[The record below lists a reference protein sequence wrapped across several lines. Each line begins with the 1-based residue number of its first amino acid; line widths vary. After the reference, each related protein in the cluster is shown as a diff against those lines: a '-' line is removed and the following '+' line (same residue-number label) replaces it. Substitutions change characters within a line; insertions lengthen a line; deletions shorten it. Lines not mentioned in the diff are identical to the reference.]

1 MIEERSIEVLTD
13 RIGRELLQRIEAA
26 RPKDYREKLEADPL
40 MVWSRGG
47 PRFLSDVLRFVDVF
61 PAIRSDAELM
71 EYLAAYVGDPKRIL
85 IGAGAQTDD
94 LPKAVRTLVE
104 NLKARFVA
112 GETIAEAVEQCR
124 GLRHA
129 RFGFTLD
136 LLGEAVTS
144 EREAEQY
151 RDAYLELIRAAAPAV
166 ADWPATPPA
175 GKPERASADRCSH
188 GRIPRLNLSIKL
200 SSLYSRFDPID
211 PLGSAEGAAPRLRA
225 LLAAARAQGAAINV
239 DMEQYALKDLTLE
252 VFKKVL
258 LEPEFRDWP
267 DVSITIQTYLREN
280 RADLAALAEWVEKRG
295 APINVR
301 LVKGAYWDHE
311 VQQAQYRNWPSPVYL
326 TKEETDREFEAGIRF
341 LLEHHEALRP
351 AIASHNVRSAARAMA
366 VAELLGLPRDCVEFQ
381 TLYGLGAELRRALIE
396 MGFRMRV
403 YRPFGALV
411 PGMAYLVRRV
421 LEVTSKA
428 GFLQQ
433 MAASPLPAAGL
444 LATPSPPEMPQGRIE
459 RVGLDAPFRNEP
471 VSDFSRR
478 DARDELSAAIERV
491 RGELCRFYPL
501 WIGDHTES
509 AGEELIS
516 VNPSAKSEVVGRVAC
531 ASRKDAAKA
540 VRAAERAFP
549 AWSRTPP
556 RERAALLLRSAALMR
571 RRRFEL
577 AAWEIL
583 EEAKSWREADAD
595 VAEAIDHLEYYAR
608 EMARLA
614 APRRRDVPGEDNEC
628 LYEPRGVAVAI
639 TPWNFPL
646 AILTGATSAAAVAG
660 NAVIMKPAEQS
671 SVVAA
676 KLMEIWNEAGA
687 PPGVIQYLPGRG
699 EIAGEFL
706 VRHPRVQII
715 AFTGSLAVGLRIQRL
730 AARVG
735 PKQRDLKRVIAEMGG
750 KNAIIVD
757 RDADLDQAV
766 PGVVVSAFGYQG
778 QKCSACSRVIVHRAV
793 YSVFLERLVEATRS
807 LPIGPAQDPHAALG
821 PLISDEAAGKV
832 RKYMELARDSGRIAY
847 QATTPETEGFYV
859 GPMILA
865 EVAPGS
871 RLATEEVFGPLLCVM
886 EAEDFDQAIGIA
898 NEPRYGLTG
907 GLYSRNPDHLR
918 RFKSECRAGN
928 LYANRPITGALVDR
942 QPFGGIGLSGA
953 GSKAGGPDYLLQF
966 MQPKNCTEYTVRRGF
981 APPRD

>member
-1 MIEERSIEVLTD
+1 MIEEKSIEVLTD
-13 RIGRELLQRIEAA
+13 RIGREILQRIEAA
-26 RPKDYREKLEADPL
+26 RPRDYRERLEADPL
-40 MVWSRGG
+40 VVWSRGG

-85 IGAGAQTDD
+85 VGSGRQTDD
-94 LPKAVRTLVE
+94 VPKAVRALIA

-144 EREAEQY
+144 EREAERYQH
-151 RDAYLELIRAAAPAV
+151 AYLDLIRAASPAV
-166 ADWPATPPA
+166 ADWP
-175 GKPERASADRCSH
+175 ERASVDRCVH
-188 GRIPRLNLSIKL
+188 GRIPRLNLSVKL

-211 PLGSAEGAAPRLRA
+211 PRGSADGAAPRLRA
-225 LLAAARAQGAAINV
+225 LLTAARAQGAAINV

-252 VFKKVL
+252 IFKKVL

-311 VQQAQYRNWPSPVYL
+311 VQQAQYRNWPAPVFL
-326 TKEETDREFEAGIRF
+326 TKEETDREFEAGIQF
-341 LLEHHEALRP
+341 LLEHHETLRP
-351 AIASHNVRSAARAMA
+351 AIASHNARSAARAMA
-366 VAELLGLPRDCVEFQ
+366 VAELLGLPRDVVEFQ
-381 TLYGLGAELRRALIE
+381 TLHGLGAELRRALLE

-403 YRPFGALV
+403 YRPFGALI

-433 MAASPLPAAGL
+433 MTSSPLPVAGL
-444 LATPSPPEMPQGRIE
+444 LAMPSPSSKPESRNE
-459 RVGLDAPFRNEP
+459 SAGLDALFRNEP

-478 DARDELSAAIERV
+478 EARDEMSRAIERI
-491 RGELCRFYPL
+491 RGELGRSYPL
-501 WIGDHTES
+501 WIGGRAES
-509 AGEELIS
+509 AGEELVA
-516 VNPSAKSEVVGRVAC
+516 VNPSAKSEIIGRVAC
-531 ASRKDAAKA
+531 ASRRDAAKV

-556 RERAALLLRSAALMR
+556 RERAALLLRSAAIMR

-577 AAWEIL
+577 AAWEIF

-595 VAEAIDHLEYYAR
+595 VAEAIDHLEYNAR

-614 APRRRDVPGEDNEC
+614 GLRRRDVPGEDNEY
-628 LYEPRGVAVAI
+628 LYEPRGLAVAI

-646 AILTGATSAAAVAG
+646 AILTGVTSAAAVAG

-699 EIAGEFL
+699 EVAGEFL
-706 VRHPRVQII
+706 VRHPRVQIV
-715 AFTGSLAVGLRIQRL
+715 AFTGSFAVGLRIQRL
-730 AARVG
+730 AARVA
-735 PKQRDLKRVIAEMGG
+735 PKQRDFRRVIAEMGG

-793 YSVFLERLVEATRS
+793 YPAFLERLVEATRS
-807 LPIGPAQDPHAALG
+807 LPIGPAEDPHAALG
-821 PLISDEAAGKV
+821 PLINDEAAGKV
-832 RKYMELARDSGRIAY
+832 RKYMEFARDSGRIAF
-847 QATTPETEGFYV
+847 QAEATAAEGFYV

-865 EVAPGS
+865 DVAPDS
-871 RLATEEVFGPLLCVM
+871 PLATEEVFGPLLCVM
-886 EAEDFDQAIGIA
+886 AAEDFDEAVRIA

-907 GLYSRNPDHLR
+907 GLYSRNPDHIR

-928 LYANRPITGALVDR
+928 LYVNRPITGALVDR
-942 QPFGGIGLSGA
+942 QPFGGIGLSGV

-966 MQPKNCTEYTVRRGF
+966 MQPKSFAEYTVRRGF

>member
-13 RIGRELLQRIEAA
+13 RIGREVLRRIEAG
-26 RPKDYREKLEADPL
+26 RPKDYRERLEADPL
-40 MVWSRGG
+40 VVWSRGG
-47 PRFLSDVLRFVDVF
+47 PRFLSNVLRFVDVF

-71 EYLAAYVGDPKRIL
+71 EYLTAYVGDPRRIL
-85 IGAGAQTDD
+85 VGAGRQTEDV
-94 LPKAVRTLVE
+94 PKAVRALVE
-104 NLKARFVA
+104 NLKGRFVA
-112 GETIAEAVEQCR
+112 GETLAEAVEQCR

-144 EREAEQY
+144 ECEAEQY
-151 RDAYLELIRAAAPAV
+151 QDAYLELIRAASPAV
-166 ADWPATPPA
+166 ADWP
-175 GKPERASADRCSH
+175 ERATVDRCGY
-188 GRIPRLNLSIKL
+188 GRIPRLNLSVKL

-211 PLGSAEGAAPRLRA
+211 PRGSADGVASRLRA
-225 LLAAARAQGAAINV
+225 LLSAARAHAAAINV

-252 VFKKVL
+252 NFKKVL
-258 LEPEFRDWP
+258 LEREFRDWP

-280 RADLAALAEWVEKRG
+280 RADLAALAEWAGKRG

-311 VQQAQYRNWPSPVYL
+311 VQQAHYRNWPAPVHL
-326 TKEETDREFEAGIRF
+326 TKEETDREFEAGIQF
-341 LLEHHEALRP
+341 LLEHRDTLRP

-366 VAELLGLPRDCVEFQ
+366 IAELLELPRDCMEFQ
-381 TLYGLGAELRRALIE
+381 TLHGLGAELRRALVE

-403 YRPFGALV
+403 YRPFGSLV

-433 MAASPLPAAGL
+433 MAASPLPVAGL
-444 LATPSPPEMPQGRIE
+444 LATPSPPAKLESRTE
-459 RVGLDAPFRNEP
+459 RAGLDAPFRNEP

-478 DARDELSAAIERV
+478 EARDELSRAIERV
-491 RGELCRFYPL
+491 RGELGRSYPL
-501 WIGDHTES
+501 WIGGRAEP
-509 AGEELIS
+509 ANEELIA
-516 VNPSAKSEVVGRVAC
+516 VNPSTKSEVVGRVAC
-531 ASRKDAAKA
+531 ASRQNAAKA

-556 RERAALLLRSAALMR
+556 RERAALLLRSADIMR

-577 AAWEIL
+577 ATWEIL

-595 VAEAIDHLEYYAR
+595 VAEAIDHLEYHAR

-614 APRRRDVPGEDNEC
+614 EPRRSDVPGEDNEY
-628 LYEPRGVAVAI
+628 LYEPRGLAVAI

-646 AILTGATSAAAVAG
+646 AILTGVTSAAAVAG

-730 AARVG
+730 AARVA
-735 PKQRDLKRVIAEMGG
+735 PKQRDLKRVILETGG
-750 KNAIIVD
+750 KNAMIVD

-778 QKCSACSRVIVHRAV
+778 QKCSACSRVIVDRAV
-793 YSVFLERLVEATRS
+793 YSAFLERLVEATRS
-807 LPIGPAQDPHAALG
+807 LPIGPAEDPHAALG

-832 RKYMELARDSGRIAY
+832 RRYMELARDSGRVAF
-847 QATTPETEGFYV
+847 QAPPAPAAEGFYV
-859 GPMILA
+859 GPMIVA
-865 EVAPGS
+865 EVVPGS
-871 RLATEEVFGPLLCVM
+871 PLATEEVFGPLLFVM
-886 EAEDFDQAIGIA
+886 QAEDFDEAIGIA

-907 GLYSRNPDHLR
+907 GLYSRHPDHIR

-942 QPFGGIGLSGA
+942 QPFGGIGLSGV

-966 MQPKNCTEYTVRRGF
+966 MQPKSFAEYAVRRGF
-981 APPRD
+981 APPPD

>member
-1 MIEERSIEVLTD
+1 MIEERAIEVLTD
-13 RIGRELLQRIEAA
+13 RIGREILQRIEAA
-26 RPKDYREKLEADPL
+26 RPANYREKLVADPL
-40 MVWSRGG
+40 VVWGRGG
-47 PRFLSDVLRFVDVF
+47 PRFLSNVLRFVDVF

-71 EYLAAYVGDPKRIL
+71 EYLAACVGDPKRIL
-85 IGAGAQTDD
+85 LGAERQTEDV
-94 LPKAVRTLVE
+94 PKTVRALIV
-104 NLKARFVA
+104 NLKSRFVA

-151 RDAYLELIRAAAPAV
+151 QNAYLELIRAASPVV
-166 ADWPATPPA
+166 ADWPER
-175 GKPERASADRCSH
+175 KPVELCSY

-211 PLGSAEGAAPRLRA
+211 PRGSADGAAPRLRA
-225 LLAAARAQGAAINV
+225 LLSAARAQGAAINV

-252 VFKKVL
+252 IFKKVL

-280 RADLAALAEWVEKRG
+280 RADLAGLAEWAEKRG

-311 VQQAQYRNWPSPVYL
+311 VQLARYRNWPAPVYL
-326 TKEETDREFEAGIRF
+326 TKEETDREFEAGIQF
-341 LLEHHEALRP
+341 LLEHHQALRP

-366 VAELLGLPRDCVEFQ
+366 VAELLELPRDGVEFQ
-381 TLYGLGAELRRALIE
+381 TLYGLGAELRRALVE

-433 MAASPLPAAGL
+433 MAASPLHAAGL
-444 LATPSPPEMPQGRIE
+444 LATPSPAPKAESRVE
-459 RVGLDAPFRNEP
+459 RAGLEAPFRNEP

-478 DARDELSAAIERV
+478 EARDELSRAIERV
-491 RGELCRFYPL
+491 RGEFSGRAYPL
-501 WIGDHTES
+501 WIGGRAES
-509 AGEELIS
+509 ASEEMIS
-516 VNPSAKSEVVGRVAC
+516 VNPSARSEVVGRVAC
-531 ASRKDAAKA
+531 ASRQDAAKA

-549 AWSRTPP
+549 AWSKTPP
-556 RERAALLLRSAALMR
+556 RERAALLLRSAVIMR

-608 EMARLA
+608 EMIRLA
-614 APRRRDVPGEDNEC
+614 EPRRRDVPGEDNEYS
-628 LYEPRGVAVAI
+628 YEPRGVAIAI

-646 AILTGATSAAAVAG
+646 AILTGVTSAAAVAG

-676 KLMEIWNEAGA
+676 KLMEIWSEAGA

-706 VRHPRVQII
+706 VRHPRVQIV

-730 AARVG
+730 AARVA
-735 PKQRDLKRVIAEMGG
+735 PKQRDFKRVIAEMGG

-766 PGVVVSAFGYQG
+766 PGVVLSAFGYQG
-778 QKCSACSRVIVHRAV
+778 QKCSACSRVIAHRAV
-793 YSVFLERLVEATRS
+793 YPAFLERLVEATRS
-807 LPIGPAQDPHAALG
+807 LPIGPAADPHAALG

-832 RKYMELARDSGRIAY
+832 RKYMELARESGRVAF
-847 QATTPETEGFYV
+847 QAEVPAAEGFYV

-865 EVAPGS
+865 EVVPGS
-871 RLATEEVFGPLLCVM
+871 PLATEEVFGPLLCVM
-886 EAEDFDQAIGIA
+886 QAEDFDEAIRIA

-907 GLYSRNPDHLR
+907 GLYSRNPDHLQ

-928 LYANRPITGALVDR
+928 LYVNRPITGAQVDR
-942 QPFGGIGLSGA
+942 QPFGGIGLSGV

-966 MQPKNCTEYTVRRGF
+966 MQPKSFAEYTVRRGF

>member
-1 MIEERSIEVLTD
+1 MIEERSIEILTD
-13 RIGRELLQRIEAA
+13 RIGREILRRIEAA
-26 RPKDYREKLEADPL
+26 RPNDYRERLEADPL

-47 PRFLSDVLRFVDVF
+47 LRFLSDVLRFVDVF

-71 EYLAAYVGDPKRIL
+71 EYLATYVGDPKRIL
-85 IGAGAQTDD
+85 IGADRQTDNV
-94 LPKAVRTLVE
+94 PKAVRALVE

-112 GETIAEAVEQCR
+112 GETLTEAVEQCL

-151 RDAYLELIRAAAPAV
+151 LTAYLELIRAAAPAV
-166 ADWPATPPA
+166 ADWP
-175 GKPERASADRCSH
+175 ERASVDRCAH

-200 SSLYSRFDPID
+200 CSLYSRFDPID
-211 PLGSAEGAAPRLRA
+211 PRGSTEGAAPRLRA
-225 LLAAARAQGAAINV
+225 LLSAARAHGAAINV

-252 VFKKVL
+252 IFKKVL

-267 DVSITIQTYLREN
+267 DMSITIQAYLREN

-311 VQQAQYRNWPSPVYL
+311 VLQAQYRNWPVPVYL
-326 TKEETDREFEAGIRF
+326 TKEETDQEFEAGIQF
-341 LLEHHEALRP
+341 LLEHREALRP
-351 AIASHNVRSAARAMA
+351 AIASHNVRSTARTLA
-366 VAELLGLPRDCVEFQ
+366 VLELLELPRDCVEFQ
-381 TLYGLGAELRRALIE
+381 TLFGLGAELRRALHE
-396 MGFRMRV
+396 MGLRMRV

-421 LEVTSKA
+421 LEVTSKS

-433 MAASPLPAAGL
+433 MAASPLPVEGL
-444 LATPSPPEMPQGRIE
+444 LATPSPPAKPPSRIE
-459 RVGLDAPFRNEP
+459 PVGLDAPFRNEP

-478 DARDELSAAIERV
+478 QAREELSRAIQRV
-491 RGELCRFYPL
+491 RGEAGRSYPL
-501 WIGDHTES
+501 WIGGGAES
-509 AGEELIS
+509 ADEELI
-516 VNPSAKSEVVGRVAC
+516 VANPSAKSEIVGRVAC
-531 ASRKDAAKA
+531 ASRQDAAKA
-540 VRAAERAFP
+540 IRAAERAFP

-556 RERAALLLRSAALMR
+556 RERAALLLRAAERMR
-571 RRRFEL
+571 ARRFEL

-595 VAEAIDHLEYYAR
+595 VAEAIDYLEYYAR

-614 APRRRDVPGEDNEC
+614 EPRRRDVPGEDNEC
-628 LYEPRGVAVAI
+628 LYEPRGLAVAI

-646 AILTGATSAAAVAG
+646 AILTGVTSAAAVAG

-699 EIAGEFL
+699 EIAGEYL

-715 AFTGSLAVGLRIQRL
+715 AFTGSLAVGLRIRRL
-730 AARVG
+730 AARVA
-735 PKQRDLKRVIAEMGG
+735 PKQHDLKRVIAEMGG

-778 QKCSACSRVIVHRAV
+778 QKCSACSRVIAHRAI
-793 YSVFLERLVEATRS
+793 YSTFLERLVEATRS
-807 LPIGPAQDPHAALG
+807 LPIGPAEDPHAALG
-821 PLISDEAAGKV
+821 PLISDEAANKV

-847 QATTPETEGFYV
+847 QVAAPSAEGFYV
-859 GPMILA
+859 GPMILT
-865 EVAPGS
+865 EVAPDS

-886 EAEDFDQAIGIA
+886 EAEDFDEAIRIA
-898 NEPRYGLTG
+898 NGQRYGLTG

-928 LYANRPITGALVDR
+928 LYVNRPITGALVDR

-953 GSKAGGPDYLLQF
+953 GAKAGGPEYLLQF
-966 MQPKNCTEYTVRRGF
+966 MQQKSFTEYTVRRGF
-981 APPRD
+981 SPPRD